1 VEEFAAA
8 WKIARDSKPASM
20 AAPAA
25 EQHIS
30 QLPPALAD
38 QAAVLSE
45 TEQFRTQ
52 YQPFNAAF
60 VKVRLSE
67 LITPQW
73 WIDTEY
79 TEELV
84 ASVPAEDDI
93 EGLFSFSFTEGQLA
107 PPMLMGTNA
116 AAFSSSRRDLGGLS
130 PLRVA
135 RHSPA
140 KVTIEFDVTPRPNWV
155 WLAAVQGLPRPLIL
169 NGVHHLLALLK
180 AGRQEAFGLLR
191 PAQSLQELQLM
202 GMNFQDPS
210 LFNQDQLTG
219 SSPPLLQHYLKDAI
233 AQSVN
238 LRAVDQY
245 MRVIVQPDIG
255 FIPRGA

>member
-1 VEEFAAA
+1 M
-8 WKIARDSKPASM
+8 RSS
-20 AAPAA
+20 
-25 EQHIS
+25 
-30 QLPPALAD
+30 
-38 QAAVLSE
+38 
-45 TEQFRTQ
+45 R
-52 YQPFNAAF
+52 QP
-60 VKVRLSE
+60 RLSSR
-67 LITPQW
+67 LPGHCMR
-73 WIDTEY
+73 
-79 TEELV
+79 
-84 ASVPAEDDI
+84 SVPRRRSLHGDPEPRGD
-93 EGLFSFSFTEGQLA
+93 
-107 PPMLMGTNA
+107 
-116 AAFSSSRRDLGGLS
+116 RRDLGGLS

-219 SSPPLLQHYLKDAI
+219 SSPPLLQ
-233 AQSVN
+233 
-238 LRAVDQY
+238 QY
-245 MRVIVQPDIG
+245 
-255 FIPRGA
+255 